1 MLRTLPLSLAG
12 ALVTAG
18 ALGPPPP
25 PPVAQDDVPVTIR
38 ELDVEG
44 AIAEFRSFQSKLG
57 EYRDQIERSRGVAK
71 ETGQILTELRDT
83 AGPENGFNE
92 TAILETVASYVNN
105 VVAKQVSLVD
115 FLESQR
121 YRISYYASQMAASV
135 RPQDL
140 AILFGTVEQNDAAIG
155 ANVRSL
161 DAVQQQIAAHLD
173 GLPAEWFDPVTFRAT
188 SAMPREQ
195 REVLDGLVFRYS
207 QERNALELAKKRMQL
222 VRAAERRTGNS
233 EGADLE
239 LDSDLLVGQMFGA
252 LDQIRLQM
260 SMDLLFLE
268 QLLSGYA
275 RSARTQA
282 ILDAFQDLV
291 ELQGDLDGPNPELA
305 SVLDWLQDSSVRRL
319 SLTSAGLER
328 PGLDVPRY
336 SDVLREAYSAARGAD
351 ADEGAQR

>member
-1 MLRTLPLSLAG
+1 MNPRTSVLIAIAIIVGSTSAAEARQG
-12 ALVTAG
+12 S
-18 ALGPPPP
+18 
-25 PPVAQDDVPVTIR
+25 DDVPVTIK

-44 AIAEFRSFQSKLG
+44 AIAEFRSFQERLG
-57 EYRDQIERSRGVAK
+57 EYRDEIGASRAVAV
-71 ETGQILTELRDT
+71 ETGQILSELRST
-83 AGPENGFNE
+83 ASPENDFNE
-92 TAILETVASYVNN
+92 AAILETVAAYMNG

-135 RPQDL
+135 RPEDL

-155 ANVRSL
+155 ANVRAI
-161 DAVQQQIAAHLD
+161 DGVQQQIAAFVD
-173 GLPAEWFDPVTFRAT
+173 TLPPEWFDPDSFRAT
-188 SAMPREQ
+188 SDMPRDV
-195 REVLDGLVFRYS
+195 REKLDALVFRYS
-207 QERNALELAKKRMQL
+207 QERNALDVAKKRLQL
-222 VRAAERRTGNS
+222 VRAAQRQASTV

-252 LDQIRLQM
+252 LDQVRMQM

-275 RSARTQA
+275 RSARTQS

-291 ELQGDLDGPNPELA
+291 ELQGALDGPNPELA
-305 SVLDWLQDSSVRRL
+305 SVLDWLQDSSIRRL
-319 SLTSAGLER
+319 SLSASGLER

-351 ADEGAQR
+351 LELGSRP